1 MGLFRISIILFL
13 LLSACGQQQHA
24 PLKIGVP
31 KNLLNETFILPET
44 ETFAEERNV
53 AVAVPVIP
61 VEIELLP

>member
-1 MGLFRISIILFL
+1 MGLLRISIILFL
-13 LLSACGQQQHA
+13 LLSACGQQHA